1 MSNNWFDLFGFT
13 EIKIQDETPVALATT
28 ARLDTLNAGDIVKF
42 EGQYWEIAH
51 PIGNS
56 MRLESGGHFVY
67 LPKLRVVEV
76 VLRTNNKPKRKH

>member
-13 EIKIQDETPVALATT
+13 EVKMPEKPLK
-28 ARLDTLNAGDIVKF
+28 AGDIIKF

-56 MRLESGGHFVY
+56 MRLENGGHFVY
-67 LPKLRVVEV
+67 LPKLRTVEV
-76 VLRTNNKPKRKH
+76 VLIVNNKREH